1 MSNEKLRHNH
11 HSKTT
16 PLASR
21 WASLTDAFY
30 TALNNEFGFGIKA
43 RIRICNDVSDIEIT
57 HHELFNAYASV
68 TLDQLVTKFMLERS
82 SHGMANIKST
92 ADLIYDLEKQVK
104 RLQDHQAKLYL
115 CPKPKAP

>member
-1 MSNEKLRHNH
+1 MPNEKLYPNH
-11 HSKTT
+11 HSKTK

-43 RIRICNDVSDIEIT
+43 RIRMANDAGEIEIT
-57 HHELFNAYASV
+57 HHELHNAYKSV
-68 TLDQLVTKFMLERS
+68 TLDQLVTQFMLERS
-82 SHGMANIKST
+82 TQGMADIKST

-104 RLQDHQAKLYL
+104 RLQDHQSKLYL
-115 CPKPKAP
+115 QPIKTK